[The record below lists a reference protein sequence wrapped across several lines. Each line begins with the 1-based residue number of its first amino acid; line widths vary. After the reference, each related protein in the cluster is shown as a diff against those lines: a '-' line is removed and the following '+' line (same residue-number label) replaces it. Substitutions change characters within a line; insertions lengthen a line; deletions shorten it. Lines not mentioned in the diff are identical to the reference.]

1 MLLEKEIHRRR
12 LQTGRCGTDWV
23 TSPGSPDLGYL
34 SFLLCP
40 ASSVLGRLSRVTY
53 PGTPVLGHLSWV
65 TCPASPVLSRRAWQC
80 YQFVMDTLR
89 LCRVTA
95 ECYCRH
101 AQHSLA
107 SSLLESNVFRIYVGV
122 CFFVCKDA
130 GGFDISHATCTMSYA
145 QFAGHRPATKQE
157 HSVGLCRARQHISL

>member
-1 MLLEKEIHRRR
+1 MEGVALAGSPVLVR
-12 LQTGRCGTDWV
+12 QTWV
-23 TSPGSPDLGYL
+23 TCPFFP
-34 SFLLCP
+34 CP

-122 CFFVCKDA
+122 FFVFERTLRVSIFLTQQVPCHML
-130 GGFDISHATCTMSYA
+130 S
-145 QFAGHRPATKQE
+145 
-157 HSVGLCRARQHISL
+157 SLGIALQRNKSTV

>member
-12 LQTGRCGTDWV
+12 LQTRRCGTDWF
-23 TSPGSPDLGYL
+23 TSPGSPVLGYL

-107 SSLLESNVFRIYVGV
+107 SSLLESNVFRIYVV
-122 CFFVCKDA
+122 FFVFERTLRVSIFLTQQVPCHML
-130 GGFDISHATCTMSYA
+130 S
-145 QFAGHRPATKQE
+145 
-157 HSVGLCRARQHISL
+157 SLGIALQRNKSTV

>member
-12 LQTGRCGTDWV
+12 LQTRRCGTDWV
-23 TSPGSPDLGYL
+23 TSPGSPILGYL

-40 ASSVLGRLSRVTY
+40 ASSVLGRLSGVTY
-53 PGTPVLGHLSWV
+53 PGTPVLVHLSWV
-65 TCPASPVLSRRAWQC
+65 TCAVSHVLSRRAWPC

-89 LCRVTA
+89 LCRIKP

-107 SSLLESNVFRIYVGV
+107 SSLLESNVFHIYDGV
-122 CFFVCKDA
+122 CFFVRKDDE
-130 GGFDISHATCTMSYA
+130 GFYISHATCTMLYA
-145 QFAGHRPATKQE
+145 QFAGHRPAMKQ
-157 HSVGLCRARQHISL
+157 

>member
-23 TSPGSPDLGYL
+23 TSPGSPVLGYL

-89 LCRVTA
+89 LCRIKA

-107 SSLLESNVFRIYVGV
+107 SSLLESNVFRIYVG
-122 CFFVCKDA
+122 FFVFERTLRVSIFLTQQVPCHML
-130 GGFDISHATCTMSYA
+130 S
-145 QFAGHRPATKQE
+145 
-157 HSVGLCRARQHISL
+157 SLGIALQRNKSTV